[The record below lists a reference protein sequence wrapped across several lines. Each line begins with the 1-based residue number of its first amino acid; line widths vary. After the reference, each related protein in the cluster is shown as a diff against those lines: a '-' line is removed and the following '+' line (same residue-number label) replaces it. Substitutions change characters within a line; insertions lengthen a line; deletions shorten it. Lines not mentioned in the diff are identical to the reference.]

1 MGKTTTPRAPA
12 RARHLRI
19 GPISAAAARGDRP
32 SWKATDAAF
41 AAGLASFRIDRHVGK
56 SRIGLSLASL
66 LSLAAALATAQTS
79 QPERT
84 PERIQQQLG
93 TEGEAL
99 ESSRQRIVPSGPA
112 VSYDDI
118 LRNPDDV
125 ALNIR
130 FVQQRVAQGDLK
142 SAVTTLERIM
152 LLAPATAEIRLLY
165 AIVLFRLDNLQEA
178 ERELRAI
185 APADLAPESRVEARR
200 YLDEIAK
207 RSTTTRVTYSLGTG
221 LEYDGNRNAFPR
233 QKFNLVGDVP
243 FQATPHRKSDFSQ
256 LFLGTVGVRHDLGH
270 QDGHELVFNGVGY
283 AANQVEIDTQDLGA
297 LSLEGGAALKLA
309 DGFSLS
315 PLLTHSRVR
324 LDYQPYMHASGAKLR
339 ADWTPIR
346 TVDLYASAWA
356 QTQTFLATSSAATAP
371 TRSGGRYDIEMGG
384 AWSIAPSHRIGASLV
399 LTRKAAQE
407 TYNAYGGHEASI
419 NHLWLLGDGQFVAT
433 SASIG
438 TDSYIEPDTSI
449 ASFSRRDDN
458 RRYRTGYTLPLG
470 NLFGWAGADAASSLE
485 GVTLTFSAEHFTARS
500 NVPNYDYSNLR
511 LQTLLVKRF

>member
-1 MGKTTTPRAPA
+1 MRNRKLGR
-12 RARHLRI
+12 L
-19 GPISAAAARGDRP
+19 
-32 SWKATDAAF
+32 
-41 AAGLASFRIDRHVGK
+41 LA
-56 SRIGLSLASL
+56 ASL
-66 LSLAAALATAQTS
+66 SMAAPAALAQPS
-79 QPERT
+79 QPERA
-84 PERIQQQLG
+84 PGRIQQQLE
-93 TEGEAL
+93 TEEGGI
-99 ESSRQRIVPSGPA
+99 ESSRQRTLPAGPP
-112 VSYDDI
+112 VSYEEL

-125 ALNIR
+125 ALNMR

-185 APADLAPESRVEARR
+185 DPAGLTPESRAEARR

-221 LEYDGNRNAFPR
+221 IEYNGNRNAFPR
-233 QKFNLVGDVP
+233 EKFNLVGDVP
-243 FQATPHRKSDFSQ
+243 FQATPHRKSDYSQ
-256 LFLGTVGVRHDLGH
+256 LFLASIGIRHDLGH

-297 LSLEGGAALKLA
+297 LSLEGGASLKVA
-309 DGFSLS
+309 DGLSIS

-324 LDYQPYMHASGAKLR
+324 LDYQPYMHSSGAKLR
-339 ADWTPIR
+339 ADWTPMR
-346 TVDLYASAWA
+346 GVDTYASAWA
-356 QTQTFLATSSAATAP
+356 QTQSFLATSSAATAP
-371 TRSGGRYDIEMGG
+371 TRSGGRYDIEFGG
-384 AWSIAPSHRIGASLV
+384 GWAFAPSHRIGASLV

-407 TYNAYGGHEASI
+407 TYNAYGGHEAGI
-419 NHLWLLGDGQFVAT
+419 NHLWLLGDGQFIASSAT
-433 SASIG
+433 IG
-438 TDSYIEPDTSI
+438 TDSYQDPETSI
-449 ASFSRRDDN
+449 ASFARRDDT

-470 NLFGWAGADAASSLE
+470 NLFAWAGKEAGEALD
-485 GVTLTFSAEHFTARS
+485 GVTLTFSAEHYTARS